1 MEKSRI
7 KGTTEM
13 KSAAQ
18 LWAEEEAR
26 VVIAKEKA
34 AVAAR
39 AAAKAKAEDEI
50 WNAGAK
56 ERARIKAV
64 AAAEARA
71 AEEARIA
78 AAASDEWFYLR
89 NGEQIGP
96 VSLVGLKEK
105 IADLSIEPPLK
116 MVWTAGMD
124 GWKPVYEVRKLCESL
139 PSHEAETHLDFKAS
153 DEVVNQEADHE
164 EQVRAA
170 AEAAA
175 AEAAWLAAAAQSEAK
190 ARAQDAEEAR
200 IAAAQNARV
209 KAAEEAKLKA
219 AEEAKVA
226 AAAKAQAEEIAE
238 AQAVEI
244 AKAQAEEIAKA
255 KAEEEATLRAAAEA
269 KAAEMAKLLAA
280 AETKAAE
287 EARIAAAAKAKAE
300 EEAVAKAI
308 AEAKL
313 KAAEEACA
321 RAEAKAIAAAKMAAA
336 ATLKAEEEAKAR
348 REAKAAEEAR
358 IAAAAKRKAA
368 EDAEAAAEMASLAAE
383 EARVMAAAK
392 LRAEIAAAKAKA
404 RREKR
409 TKAAENAKVRTL
421 ARTRAAEKSRS
432 AEAMAKA
439 AEDVSAPVEQRKFGP
454 VSSKNCWFYTCQG
467 ERLGPVKFEELRKM
481 AVDLSLDPRLDM
493 VWRQS
498 MDAWKP
504 AGRIDG
510 LFERNNV
517 LADSTEQAPPA
528 ALPTGPPRQSARK
541 PTPGRAKWPG
551 GRRRS
556 FLLATLILPFAWQ
569 HALAAASPFLINRF
583 GPAIMGQILP
593 YAAFAP
599 LVLLLHLG
607 VGRLVNLGMSRLWCL
622 AVLAPG
628 INLWLGYRC
637 FACPPGYAFHQKL
650 DGRGIA
656 LAMAYWLV
664 MLAGHA
670 GGRVDAGRLRRPAF
684 RRDR

>member
-226 AAAKAQAEEIAE
+226 AAAKAQAEEIA
-238 AQAVEI
+238 
-244 AKAQAEEIAKA
+244 KA
-255 KAEEEATLRAAAEA
+255 KAEEEAALRAAAEA

-336 ATLKAEEEAKAR
+336 ATLKAEEEVKAR

-439 AEDVSAPVEQRKFGP
+439 TEDVSAPVEQRKFGQ

-637 FACPPGYAFHQKL
+637 FACPPGYACHQKL

-664 MLAGHA
+664 MLAAVLTLAACVALLSGA
-670 GGRVDAGRLRRPAF
+670 IDSPLLLKQLRRLI
-684 RRDR
+684 

>member
-1 MEKSRI
+1 
-7 KGTTEM
+7 M

-226 AAAKAQAEEIAE
+226 AAAKAQAEEIA
-238 AQAVEI
+238 
-244 AKAQAEEIAKA
+244 KA
-255 KAEEEATLRAAAEA
+255 KAEEEAALRAAAEA

-336 ATLKAEEEAKAR
+336 ATLKAEEEVKAR

-439 AEDVSAPVEQRKFGP
+439 TEDVSAPVEQRKFGQ

-637 FACPPGYAFHQKL
+637 FACPPGYACHQKL

-664 MLAGHA
+664 MLAAVLTLAACVALLSGA
-670 GGRVDAGRLRRPAF
+670 IDSPLLLKQLRRLI
-684 RRDR
+684 

>member
-226 AAAKAQAEEIAE
+226 AAAKAQAEEIA
-238 AQAVEI
+238 
-244 AKAQAEEIAKA
+244 KA
-255 KAEEEATLRAAAEA
+255 KAEEEAALRAAAEA
-269 KAAEMAKLLAA
+269 
-280 AETKAAE
+280 
-287 EARIAAAAKAKAE
+287 
-300 EEAVAKAI
+300 
-308 AEAKL
+308 

-336 ATLKAEEEAKAR
+336 ATLKAEEEVKAR

-439 AEDVSAPVEQRKFGP
+439 TEDVSAPVEQRKFGQ

-637 FACPPGYAFHQKL
+637 FACPPGYACHQKL

-664 MLAGHA
+664 MLAAVLTLAACVALLSGA
-670 GGRVDAGRLRRPAF
+670 IDSPLLLKQLRRLI
-684 RRDR
+684 

>member
-71 AEEARIA
+71 AEEARIT

-139 PSHEAETHLDFKAS
+139 PSHEAEIHLDFNAS
-153 DEVVNQEADHE
+153 DEVVNLEADHE

-226 AAAKAQAEEIAE
+226 AAAKAQAEEIA
-238 AQAVEI
+238 
-244 AKAQAEEIAKA
+244 KA
-255 KAEEEATLRAAAEA
+255 KAEEEAALRAAAEA

-336 ATLKAEEEAKAR
+336 ATLKAEEEVKAR

-439 AEDVSAPVEQRKFGP
+439 TEDVSAPVEQRKFGQ

-517 LADSTEQAPPA
+517 LADSSEQAPPA

-583 GPAIMGQILP
+583 GPAIMGPILP

-599 LVLLLHLG
+599 LVLLLHMG

-664 MLAGHA
+664 MLAAVLALAACVGLLSGA
-670 GGRVDAGRLRRPAF
+670 IESPLLLKQLRRLI
-684 RRDR
+684 